1 MFAKNHISDSL
12 FVVVLKRK
20 SNGPR
25 KRKPKGRAHAN
36 HRPTMGS
43 AMSSTSTHG
52 TDMLREGDIAT
63 TLKGVLLKG
72 AECAVCGAVKSSDG
86 SAIKRCACKLVYYC
100 STECQRKDWDDHKAR
115 CEKARAT
122 AHQPVA
128 GEAFPGFPEDV
139 VVTQSDLT
147 LIQLISR
154 GFVR

>member
-1 MFAKNHISDSL
+1 
-12 FVVVLKRK
+12 
-20 SNGPR
+20 
-25 KRKPKGRAHAN
+25 
-36 HRPTMGS
+36 
-43 AMSSTSTHG
+43 
-52 TDMLREGDIAT
+52 MLREGDIAT

-115 CEKARAT
+115 CKKARAT

>member
-115 CEKARAT
+115 
-122 AHQPVA
+122 
-128 GEAFPGFPEDV
+128 
-139 VVTQSDLT
+139 
-147 LIQLISR
+147 
-154 GFVR
+154 FVRRPERLRTSLSRERPSPAFRKMSSSLNQI